1 MASPYDIKLRI
12 DNIKEQIDAL
22 NNAEAVGTNS
32 FSVDGRTYTRQQLTS
47 QVKELNKEVSS
58 LEKVYAPYKAVN
70 DDYQNAIV
78 ELNLAKEVAANP
90 ITGAPTGMSQ
100 AQADAAV
107 AAAQAKVNEKKQKV
121 DSSNKET
128 VTLPK
133 GVKVSTTTPAERQQQ
148 AGGQS
153 AMTEAETM
161 AAGAGFQKM
170 GKKPKQPSV
179 PGAPGTGGGGRIG
192 GGPAVPPSKVSNW
205 ESKFREMFP
214 GSSWMLDI
222 DRTKYPDVFKIF
234 QDAVT
239 NRAWESEAG
248 SMRFKAQLDNSSF
261 MKELK
266 STNKVA
272 QIKSLVGDL
281 GFDTLPFNSFVT
293 KAMNFG
299 WDDVTLK
306 QEAYKEVFRK
316 DDAGNY
322 ANPTSVTRAKASND
336 YLRIANIGKAYFNNL
351 SDDTIEKALV
361 GGLTTE
367 DVERQQREVA
377 KTKYS
382 HLGNLIDQGV
392 TLKELS
398 SSFQSQAAQLLER
411 DPNSIDM
418 STADFEQAFNFGEEG
433 KKRMMTSGEWEIK
446 LRSDPRF
453 NWDKTQNAKQEAM
466 SLATT
471 IAQAFG
477 KVI

>member
-1 MASPYDIKLRI
+1 M
-12 DNIKEQIDAL
+12 
-22 NNAEAVGTNS
+22 
-32 FSVDGRTYTRQQLTS
+32 
-47 QVKELNKEVSS
+47 
-58 LEKVYAPYKAVN
+58 
-70 DDYQNAIV
+70 
-78 ELNLAKEVAANP
+78 
-90 ITGAPTGMSQ
+90 
-100 AQADAAV
+100 
-107 AAAQAKVNEKKQKV
+107 
-121 DSSNKET
+121 
-128 VTLPK
+128 
-133 GVKVSTTTPAERQQQ
+133 
-148 AGGQS
+148 
-153 AMTEAETM
+153 AETM
-161 AAGAGFQKM
+161 TKEEFQNDMAWLIRRINEENEKISSSPAMSSTYNSALAARAELIQRYVEKQIEGQKQFGSYGVDSKGTPTVIRTVPKEMEGLLARLNNPKTKIQAAELATPLVLKVNTGTVGMADNPGFYKLDVTSAQLKQVDKIGDVTTPETQPTPKKEQKPGVGGEIKIGSTKTINGVVNTWN
-170 GKKPKQPSV
+170 GKKWV
-179 PGAPGTGGGGRIG
+179 PET
-192 GGPAVPPSKVSNW
+192 SKKKRVTDW
-205 ESKFREMFP
+205 EPKFREMFP
-214 GSSWMLDI
+214 GQTWLLDI
-222 DRTKYPDVFKIF
+222 DRTKYSDVFKIF

-239 NRAWESEAG
+239 NRAWESEAAT
-248 SMRFKAQLDNSSF
+248 MRFKTQLDNSSF

-281 GFDTLPFNSFVT
+281 GFDTLPFTAFVT

-299 WDDVTLK
+299 WDDATLK

-322 ANPTSVTRAKASND
+322 VNPQSVTRAKASND
-336 YLRIANIGKAYFNNL
+336 YLRISSIGKAYFNNL

-367 DVERQQREVA
+367 DVQRQQREVA

-382 HLGNLIDQGV
+382 HLSNLIDQGV
-392 TLKELS
+392 TLQELS
-398 SSFQSQAAQLLER
+398 SSFQKQAAQLLER

-466 SLATT
+466 SIATS